1 MRTLGFLVFLCLVF
15 LCLVFLCLVFLCL
28 VFFRLVFVCLLI
40 RGLGLLDQ
48 RTLAMKGKS
57 HILSLL
63 D

>member
-1 MRTLGFLVFLCLVF
+1 VLC
-15 LCLVFLCLVFLCL
+15 CLK
-28 VFFRLVFVCLLI
+28 I
-40 RGLGLLDQ
+40 RGLGLFDQ